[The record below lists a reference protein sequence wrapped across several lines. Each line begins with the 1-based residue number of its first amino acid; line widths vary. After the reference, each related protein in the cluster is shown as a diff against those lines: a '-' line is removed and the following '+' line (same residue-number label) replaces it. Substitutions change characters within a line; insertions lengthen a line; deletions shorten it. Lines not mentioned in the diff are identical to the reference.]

1 MLLPLAR
8 LAQCNFTLR
17 QHGPSVIITLSHRA
31 PTCAIWC
38 AIGPYQ
44 KPFSIDHDS
53 FRGQEEAGHAQQTN
67 ELFTCST
74 TQKLR
79 NPVNKPPQK
88 LLLSTVRGK
97 ILEWEK
103 IGEFGESWAL
113 RQYFTRQ
120 LFLFRIF
127 QLATV

>member
-1 MLLPLAR
+1 MFITCVLR
-8 LAQCNFTLR
+8 LVNRYCSAQ
-17 QHGPSVIITLSHRA
+17 G
-31 PTCAIWC
+31 
-38 AIGPYQ
+38 
-44 KPFSIDHDS
+44 
-53 FRGQEEAGHAQQTN
+53 
-67 ELFTCST
+67 
-74 TQKLR
+74 
-79 NPVNKPPQK
+79 
-88 LLLSTVRGK
+88 TVRGK